1 VALSVEARRFL
12 RRSAD
17 RVLFPVGSLRG
28 AKTPDRLVALTYDD
42 GPDPVGTPAVL
53 EALASLGLKATFFQ
67 LAYRAE
73 RYPELVRAVLDE
85 GHEIALHGVDHTRL
99 TTVPKGEVRALL
111 EDGRTRLSKVAGHEV
126 RMFRPPYG
134 SQSPATYLATRRA
147 GLMPV
152 VWGPSV
158 RDWVDGAAPDVAAR
172 GLTGLHPGSIMLMHD
187 GFEVPPGDTTPEPTF
202 DRGDVTRALVA
213 ELRARDYTPVS
224 VSDLVTHAKPW
235 RSAWFR
241 D

>member
-1 VALSVEARRFL
+1 MALSVATRRFL

-28 AKTPDRLVALTYDD
+28 GRTSDRLVALTYDD

-85 GHEIALHGVDHTRL
+85 GHEIALHGIDHTRL
-99 TTVPKGEVRALL
+99 TTVPRGEVRSLL
-111 EDGRTRLSKVAGHEV
+111 EDGRTRLSRVAGRDV

-134 SQSPATYLATRRA
+134 SQSPATYAATRRA

-152 VWGPSV
+152 VWGPTV
-158 RDWVDGAAPDVAAR
+158 RDWVDGAAADVAAR
-172 GLTGLHPGSIMLMHD
+172 GLEGLHPGSIMLMHD

-202 DRGDVTRALVA
+202 DRGDVTRELVA
-213 ELRARDYTPVS
+213 ELRSRDYRPVS
-224 VSDLVTHAKPW
+224 VSHLMTHAKPW

>member
-1 VALSVEARRFL
+1 MLSPA
-12 RRSAD
+12 
-17 RVLFPVGSLRG
+17 GSIRG
-28 AKTPDRLVALTYDD
+28 GKTSSRLVALTYDD

-99 TTVPKGEVRALL
+99 TSLPRGEVRGLL
-111 EDGRTRLSKVAGHEV
+111 ENGRERLSKVAGRDV

-134 SQSPATYLATRRA
+134 AQSPATYAATRRA

-158 RDWVDGAAPDVAAR
+158 RDWVDGAAADVAER
-172 GLTGLHPGSIMLMHD
+172 GLEGLHPGSIMLMHD

-202 DRGDVTRALVA
+202 DRGDVTRELVA
-213 ELRARDYTPVS
+213 VLRARDYAPVS
-224 VSDLVTHAKPW
+224 VSHLLTQAKPW

-241 D
+241 S